1 MKPHLLVALSL
12 SLCLC
17 QPQAATAQQ
26 RAATGQVV
34 VELAGLR
41 SDNGQILAA
50 LFRTKDGFPS
60 SIAKAFARKQAHS
73 KQRKLSIVF
82 EGVPAGQFAVCMFH
96 DENGNSAMERSAFG
110 IPKEGWGTSR
120 DASATFG
127 PPSFEDARLSLAPGE
142 RKHIVVHVRY

>member
-1 MKPHLLVALSL
+1 MKPHLLLAW

-17 QPQAATAQQ
+17 QPLAAQQ
-26 RAATGQVV
+26 PPAAATGQVV
-34 VELAGLR
+34 VELVGLR
-41 SDNGQILAA
+41 SDDGQILAA
-50 LFRTKDGFPS
+50 LFRSEAGFPS
-60 SIAKAFARKQAHS
+60 RIAKAFARKQARS
-73 KQRKLSIVF
+73 KQRKLSLVF
-82 EGVPAGQFAVCMFH
+82 EGVPAGPFAVCMFH
-96 DENGNSAMERSAFG
+96 DENGNSAMEKSAFG